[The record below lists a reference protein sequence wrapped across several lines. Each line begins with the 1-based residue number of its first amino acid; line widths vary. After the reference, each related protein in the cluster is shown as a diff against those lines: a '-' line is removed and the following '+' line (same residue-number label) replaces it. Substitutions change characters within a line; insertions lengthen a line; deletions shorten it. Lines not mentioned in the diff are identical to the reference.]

1 MKSNK
6 KFYPSTQLIML
17 LHPKVLKVYMY
28 LIGWRNSKVVKIYPN
43 QIVKA
48 LKLTEKDV
56 AIAVQSLIDNNL
68 IQLKDDYEV
77 IFNIEEANKYFN
89 IQIKEAEKMELLPVS
104 TEITWNKKQTS
115 STDSLED
122 MSENQIKLLLLR
134 LQATLE
140 ERKQV
145 KELVKSSTETK
156 DLPF

>member
-77 IFNIEEANKYFN
+77 IFNVEEANKYFN

>member
-17 LHPKVLKVYMY
+17 LRPKVLKVYMY

-77 IFNIEEANKYFN
+77 VFNVEEANKYFN